1 MLRMLDIPIQNSDTR
16 GKVTVNTSTIN
27 LPLPILPKMSKTLKL
42 FDIDPLELAR
52 QLTIIESRLYLSIK
66 PIECLERSREI
77 KVDNKD
83 NISHAIQHFN
93 QVHLDNFS
101 IYCLQT
107 LTTII
112 AACKLGSR
120 PHTGAGGL

>member
-1 MLRMLDIPIQNSDTR
+1 MLDIPIQNSDTR